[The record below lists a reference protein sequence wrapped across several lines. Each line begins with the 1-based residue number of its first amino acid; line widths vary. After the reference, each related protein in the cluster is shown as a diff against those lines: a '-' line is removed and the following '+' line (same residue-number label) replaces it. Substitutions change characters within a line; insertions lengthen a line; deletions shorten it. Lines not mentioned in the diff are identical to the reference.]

1 MNETQLRILVKH
13 IVREMVNEALSI
25 KEFSVLDNPPSS
37 LNGGQAD
44 NAQITDPNNQLV
56 GAMSTA
62 DKMKL
67 DRIQKKQKQDQLKQ
81 KQMELD
87 TAKKKLDFTK
97 KDERQMQTSQIPQ
110 LQKTVQQL
118 KMH

>member
-1 MNETQLRILVKH
+1 MKQHQLNELVKT
-13 IVREMVNEALSI
+13 IVRQLI

-37 LNGGQAD
+37 LAGNPAD
-44 NAQITDPNNQLV
+44 NASAQITDPNNQLA
-56 GAMSTA
+56 GTMSTA